1 MTTWWLNNLMGECV
15 FHSLAFPQWGCWQ
28 RPACYLNGKAVLS
41 SEGPGFFQSF
51 FPLEQ
56 SLKSLNFSSIRSSD
70 PGQRGS
76 NTKGQGMGSNTQLIN
91 IISILTNGRPE
102 SQTEQPLGHM
112 AGVCPGALRTLSGW
126 AQVPSIF
133 LCAALAPTSRVNLL
147 SGLGPG
153 SQASQRRFIPQDWPT
168 WMYVSKFTKTWVWWQ
183 ATKGQ
188 RKSRQGV

>member
-1 MTTWWLNNLMGECV
+1 MEKLCLVVRDLVSSKASSHLSKVWSLWTFLQSGQVILGRGE
-15 FHSLAFPQWGCWQ
+15 PT
-28 RPACYLNGKAVLS
+28 PKAK
-41 SEGPGFFQSF
+41 EWTPT
-51 FPLEQ
+51 P
-56 SLKSLNFSSIRSSD
+56 
-70 PGQRGS
+70 
-76 NTKGQGMGSNTQLIN
+76 QLIN

-153 SQASQRRFIPQDWPT
+153 SHASQRRFIPQDWPT
-168 WMYVSKFTKTWVWWQ
+168 WMYVSKFTKAWVWWQ
-183 ATKGQ
+183 APKGQ